1 MFPIDILMIYVIW
14 GGFIAIV
21 LYGVYR
27 LASTLLDRY
36 LETKRDQT
44 AALREQNDMLQQIA
58 ATLKER
64 GASSANKDYK

>member
-27 LASTLLDRY
+27 LASTLLERY

-58 ATLKER
+58 AALKER